1 VTVIPFIDL
10 VAQYHGIKDEVDEA
24 IGRVLETGQFVL
36 GDEVDAFEREFAL
49 LAGTSQTI
57 AVNSGTAA
65 LHLALVAAGIGAGDE
80 VITVPFTFVAS
91 VAAIC
96 HAGARPVL
104 VDIDAKS
111 FTIDVRQIEAA
122 ITPRTKAI
130 LPVHL
135 YGQAADIEPVRS
147 IADRHGLIV
156 IEDAA
161 QAHGS
166 LYQGRPCGS
175 LGDLACFSFYPSKN
189 LGACGEGGLI
199 ATSNEAL
206 ADRLRLL
213 RNWGQAAK
221 YLHVIPGFN
230 ARMDALQAAILR
242 VKLRHL
248 PRWTEARR
256 RHAARYQQ
264 LLAGTA
270 LALPEEMPYAH
281 HVYYLYTVRSRE
293 REALRAA
300 LAADGIATGV
310 HYPRPVHLQPAY
322 ESLGYRQ
329 GSFPVSERA
338 SEEVLSLPLFPE
350 LTCAQIETV
359 AAAIRARSVSG

>member
-1 VTVIPFIDL
+1 VIPFIDL
-10 VAQYHGIKDEVDEA
+10 VAQYHGIKDEIDEA
-24 IGRVLETGQFVL
+24 IARVLATGHFVL

-49 LAGTSQTI
+49 FAGTSQAV

-91 VAAIC
+91 VAAIGY
-96 HAGARPVL
+96 AGARPVL

-111 FTIDVRQIEAA
+111 FTIDVSQIETA
-122 ITPRTKAI
+122 ITPRTRAI

-135 YGQAADIEPVRS
+135 YGQTADIEPIRS

-166 LYQGRPCGS
+166 QYKGRPCGS

-199 ATSNEAL
+199 ATSNDAL

-213 RNWGQAAK
+213 RNWGQPAK
-221 YLHVIPGFN
+221 YVHIVPAFN

-270 LALPEEMPYAH
+270 LSLPEEMPYAR
-281 HVYYLYTVRSRE
+281 HVYYLYTVRSRQ

-350 LTCAQIETV
+350 LSCAQIETV
-359 AAAIRARSVSG
+359 AAAIRRAGPMA